1 MKGANILTGV
11 FYRMTRNITIS
22 LSSSLKLSR
31 LPPPDLRITCTVKSV
46 PNHENLEVHQK
57 QNLGERDRR
66 RNNRLARAITP
77 PTVIAAR
84 NGHTPS
90 SFDFF
95 ETRKEKRCC
104 FALSS
109 RQNILLTNRAWRSC
123 LSEFDLPGAGSL
135 LGGTRPS
142 NETGAMM
149 EQIMLEKYIATHT
162 IFAAHVSCHFLI
174 SCAASRNELG
184 HFEGITLP
192 DRSMSPLAASLKN
205 VGLWLSFYL
214 TIQLIS

>member
-1 MKGANILTGV
+1 MHCQICTEPWKSTSASETKS
-11 FYRMTRNITIS
+11 RRTW
-22 LSSSLKLSR
+22 SSSEQPAR
-31 LPPPDLRITCTVKSV
+31 TCHHAANCNCGAQWAHTIIFWFFWNAKG
-46 PNHENLEVHQK
+46 QK
-57 QNLGERDRR
+57 VL
-66 RNNRLARAITP
+66 LCI
-77 PTVIAAR
+77 VI
-84 NGHTPS
+84 
-90 SFDFF
+90 
-95 ETRKEKRCC
+95 
-104 FALSS
+104 
-109 RQNILLTNRAWRSC
+109 QNILLTRAWRSC

-149 EQIMLEKYIATHT
+149 EQIVLEKCIATHT

-174 SCAASRNELG
+174 SCVASRNELG
-184 HFEGITLP
+184 HFEGVTLP